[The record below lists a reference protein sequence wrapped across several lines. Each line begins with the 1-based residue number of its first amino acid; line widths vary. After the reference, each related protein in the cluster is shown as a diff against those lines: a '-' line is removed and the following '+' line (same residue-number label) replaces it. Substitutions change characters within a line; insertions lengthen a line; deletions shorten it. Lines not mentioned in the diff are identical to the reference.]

1 MRVCRLELSHSL
13 SLLSLSPLSL
23 SSLSLSPLSLSSLT
37 LAPLSCIWAD
47 DDALGVLL
55 CIDYYALRCRMFDFV
70 QGPLFELLVSR
81 VLLVSVLVLCPLLE
95 LLIS

>member
-1 MRVCRLELSHSL
+1 MHILMGRRR
-13 SLLSLSPLSL
+13 PFRGAA
-23 SSLSLSPLSLSSLT
+23 LSLSSLT
-37 LAPLSCIWAD
+37 LSPLSLIWAD
-47 DDALGVLL
+47 DDPLGVLL

-95 LLIS
+95 LLVS